1 MSDTVTEIPGQAT
14 ASLSKRVIGGSGAIT
29 LASVGARLLAFATVP
44 ILTRLLGPDAYG
56 VAALAGTFVGLGSV
70 FGLLG
75 MDMAYARYFLQE
87 DKEGRAAVERF
98 CWRFSIVSALCVAA
112 LVGVGGYLLGQRW
125 LPETYQWIAPYFFF
139 AIIFSV
145 LATMATTRTRIA
157 GNFRKIAIVLFI
169 SALVSVAVTL
179 IIAIAWRQDFWAL
192 LVGAAAVSISTFALL
207 GLPAWSTIVTPSNLP
222 AKKKRA
228 ILGLGIAGGI
238 TAPMYWIIS
247 SGDRWFLAE
256 YASAETLGIYFLA
269 SSVALV
275 GLMFNSSLTLTWF
288 PEASRIYGEQNT
300 DSLVL
305 LGRLWGRLVAG
316 LALVWVAV
324 AGAGGDVL
332 RLLAAPE
339 FHAGAAYI
347 PLLAGGVFFY
357 GLAGLA
363 NTVYFLDGR
372 MNIVAVF
379 WIAVSVASLALNWWL
394 VPTYSAHGA
403 ALVQCLSFALIA
415 FGIIIGSRKIMPM
428 PVNWQRLGA
437 CLIIALAA
445 GTIMNPAWFGSPA
458 MSLIGKFP
466 VGVATFILMCAII
479 APDWL
484 RRGWSSAWGLI
495 SPRDN

>member
-1 MSDTVTEIPGQAT
+1 MATEIPGQAAT
-14 ASLSKRVIGGSGAIT
+14 SLSKRVIGGSGVIT

-44 ILTRLLGPDAYG
+44 VLTRLLGPDAYG

-87 DKEGRAAVERF
+87 DKAGRAAVERF
-98 CWRFSIVSALCVAA
+98 CWRFSIFSGVGAAA
-112 LVGVGGYLLGQRW
+112 LAGTGGYVLGQRW
-125 LPETYQWIAPYFFF
+125 LPDTYQWIAPYFFF

-169 SALVSVAVTL
+169 SALVSVAVTV
-179 IIAIAWRQDFWAL
+179 IIAIAWRRDFWAL
-192 LVGAAAVSISTFALL
+192 LLGAAAVSVTTFALL
-207 GLPAWSTIVTPSNLP
+207 GLPGRSTILSQSNLP

-256 YASAETLGIYFLA
+256 YASAEILGVYFLA

-275 GLMFNSSLTLTWF
+275 GLMLNSSLTLTWF
-288 PEASRIYGEQNT
+288 PEASRLYGEQST
-300 DSLVL
+300 DSLAS

-324 AGAGGDVL
+324 AAAGGDVL

-339 FHAGAAYI
+339 FHVGAAYI
-347 PLLAGGVFFY
+347 PWLAGGVFFY

-363 NTVYFLDGR
+363 NTVYFLNGR
-372 MNIVAVF
+372 MNIVAAF
-379 WIAVSVASLALNWWL
+379 WIAGSVASVALNLWL

-403 ALVQCLSFALIA
+403 ALVQCLSFALIS
-415 FGIIIGSRKIMPM
+415 FGIVIGSRKILPM
-428 PVNWQRLGA
+428 PVNWPRLGA
-437 CLIIALAA
+437 CLTIALVA
-445 GTIMNPAWFGSPA
+445 GAIMSPAWLGSPA
-458 MSLIGKFP
+458 MSLVVKFP
-466 VGVATFILMCAII
+466 FGVAISVLMCAII

-484 RRGWSSAWGLI
+484 QRGFSPLWGLV
-495 SPRDN
+495 SHRNN